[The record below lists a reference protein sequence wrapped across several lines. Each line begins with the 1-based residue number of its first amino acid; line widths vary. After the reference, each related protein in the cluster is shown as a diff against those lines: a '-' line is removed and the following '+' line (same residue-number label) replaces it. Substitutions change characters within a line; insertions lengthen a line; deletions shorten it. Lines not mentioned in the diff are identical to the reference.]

1 MDKKRCSFV
10 IVQARTTHFAVIDWK
25 SKRLHQ
31 MQPNAGVRAETDN
44 VPGIWRY
51 LRRDQ
56 HNVEH
61 GLALGFQ
68 SEAGWADACNHG
80 RTDDLSA
87 AAMDCANGFA

>member
-1 MDKKRCSFV
+1 MKRCPFA

-25 SKRLHQ
+25 SERLHQ
-31 MQPNAGVRAETDN
+31 MQPNAGVCAEADD

-51 LRRDQ
+51 LGCHQ

-61 GLALGFQ
+61 GLALGPP
-68 SEAGWADACNHG
+68 SKVGWANPRNYG
-80 RTDDLSA
+80 GTDHLAA